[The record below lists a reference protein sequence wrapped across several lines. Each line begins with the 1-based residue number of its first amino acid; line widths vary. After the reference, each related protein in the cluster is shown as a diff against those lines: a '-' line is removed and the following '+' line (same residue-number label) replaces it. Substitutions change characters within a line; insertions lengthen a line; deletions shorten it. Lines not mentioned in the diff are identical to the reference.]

1 MELLKDNPDNDTLN
15 DLWTQSFNIRR
26 LCIREL
32 SIDEILQRFPGYCRP
47 ELILAEVKDTVGVDI
62 NKNTNDLL
70 PKFFDCIP
78 DNGCFLSDILPFR
91 IIRILCKIFSDSVAN
106 IFTYEDILVPYPCIK
121 IFDDKFEIYVDFHLI
136 TETLS
141 SSTALAL
148 LISMYHIFELKFA
161 HHNRCCRLLYSVLL
175 EDSRHLNKSLKRLL
189 NDWKYTINNQAII
202 KRQALIT
209 SIVQNLTPSSIV
221 NRNIS
226 TTANTSNRGLLFIV
240 TSVNELAHNHE
251 NSISSSDD
259 EDEPRPLSIASP
271 PNLTAKHEPSRSML
285 EIASKPTVTNKNL
298 SNNTKSTQSTSI
310 SSSKKLVPAHEQEN
324 AIDKTRQTK
333 KTLPLVS
340 RKRKPEANSSANII
354 TSKQSQR
361 LAAKRIRLN

>member
-226 TTANTSNRGLLFIV
+226 TTANTSNRVSLLI
-240 TSVNELAHNHE
+240 
-251 NSISSSDD
+251 
-259 EDEPRPLSIASP
+259 
-271 PNLTAKHEPSRSML
+271 
-285 EIASKPTVTNKNL
+285 
-298 SNNTKSTQSTSI
+298 
-310 SSSKKLVPAHEQEN
+310 
-324 AIDKTRQTK
+324 
-333 KTLPLVS
+333 
-340 RKRKPEANSSANII
+340 
-354 TSKQSQR
+354 
-361 LAAKRIRLN
+361 